1 MWVEPTSIA
10 IGVALCVIAWQQ
22 YQIRCLDIDIDGLVD
37 KHNEFVETVSTVF
50 ETILEQTEED

>member
-22 YQIRCLDIDIDGLVD
+22 YQIRCLDIDIDGLVE
-37 KHNEFVETVSTVF
+37 KHNEFVDTVADVV
-50 ETILEQTEED
+50 ETILKQIEED